1 MESKTIPGEWQLG
14 GVEAV
19 EERQKEGFM
28 IEVEMPAVS
37 LGEGPARLHCD
48 EGLYLNSY
56 YWRRGK
62 CVIIIIIIIL
72 LL

>member
-1 MESKTIPGEWQLG
+1 MGSKTSPGEWQLG
-14 GVEAV
+14 GVEDV

-62 CVIIIIIIIL
+62 CVIIIIIIL